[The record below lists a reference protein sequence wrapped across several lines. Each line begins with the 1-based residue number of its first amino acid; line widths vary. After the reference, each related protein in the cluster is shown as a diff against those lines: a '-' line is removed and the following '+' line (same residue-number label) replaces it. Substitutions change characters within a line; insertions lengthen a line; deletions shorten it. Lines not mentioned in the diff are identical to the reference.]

1 MARARDRA
9 FDPLAA
15 VLGGLIRVYR
25 WGVSPFLLPS
35 CRFAPSCS
43 EYALESLLRFGTL
56 RGGYMAARRILRCHP
71 WGGAGYD
78 PVPGASLSDTPAL
91 DGSGRP

>member
-1 MARARDRA
+1 LARARDPA

-15 VLGGLIRVYR
+15 VLGGLVRAYR

-43 EYALESLLRFGTL
+43 EYALESLRRFGTL

-78 PVPGASLSDTPAL
+78 PVPGASLPDAPAP
-91 DGSGRP
+91 DGGGRP

>member
-1 MARARDRA
+1 MRGPA
-9 FDPLAA
+9 FNPLLPILA
-15 VLGGLIRVYR
+15 GLIHAYR
-25 WGVSPFLLPS
+25 WGVSPFLMHS

-43 EYALESLLRFGTL
+43 EYALESLHRFGVL

-78 PVPGASLSDTPAL
+78 PVPETSLPDAPVP

>member
-1 MARARDRA
+1 MARARDQA

-15 VLGGLIRVYR
+15 VLRGLIRVYR

>member
-1 MARARDRA
+1 MARARDRT